1 MWQGRKREGEG
12 EGGRGGGWHFR
23 IFAAIRDVDH
33 TAYLPRVAA
42 GSYSRKQRQLQ
53 IKYTALRHL
62 KQKLFWVD
70 ELKKLMNNGTYPFT
84 YMANKIGD
92 FYRKV
97 W

>member
-12 EGGRGGGWHFR
+12 GRGGWHFR
-23 IFAAIRDVDH
+23 IFAAICDVDH
-33 TAYLPRVAA
+33 TAYLPRVSSV

-53 IKYTALRHL
+53 IKYTALHHL

-70 ELKKLMNNGTYPFT
+70 ELKKVMNNGTYPFT

-92 FYRKV
+92 FYKKG

>member
-12 EGGRGGGWHFR
+12 GAGGWHFR

-33 TAYLPRVAA
+33 TAYLPRVSSV

-70 ELKKLMNNGTYPFT
+70 ELKKVMNNGTYPFT

-92 FYRKV
+92 FYKKG